1 MPISKLTHGNKHM
14 AVCFS
19 WTWGGYLVK
28 VSRALARSWTRTTG
42 TNNAV
47 KRTVLFMPVQNNI
60 KQSCWLN
67 GVVRGCYNRLRCSGM
82 MKQQD
87 WTAMLQQPGNLLS
100 YQAWYFLLRHA
111 WTSMSIR
118 QALTTCWN
126 MFEQC
131 CSFNTP
137 VVHCKKKHLRNWRK
151 ILSKTM
157 HPQWPAIVSKLT
169 QWFE

>member
-47 KRTVLFMPVQNNI
+47 KRTVLSCLF
-60 KQSCWLN
+60 KQHKTVMLTQRCCSWL
-67 GVVRGCYNRLRCSGM
+67 
-82 MKQQD
+82 
-87 WTAMLQQPGNLLS
+87 LQQASLFGHDETTRLNSHVTKTRKSIVVSGLDIS
-100 YQAWYFLLRHA
+100 CCDHA

-137 VVHCKKKHLRNWRK
+137 VVHCKKNTWEIDAKYWVKRCTHSDPL
-151 ILSKTM
+151 
-157 HPQWPAIVSKLT
+157 
-169 QWFE
+169 